1 MNLIKGVGLA
11 ATVIGM
17 GATILTDWVNEK
29 KIDEKIETKVNEAL
43 EKQQIEEE
51 IEES

>member
-11 ATVIGM
+11 ATVIGI
-17 GATILTDWVNEK
+17 GATLLTDWVNEK

-43 EKQQIEEE
+43 QRQEIEEE

>member
-51 IEES
+51 TEES